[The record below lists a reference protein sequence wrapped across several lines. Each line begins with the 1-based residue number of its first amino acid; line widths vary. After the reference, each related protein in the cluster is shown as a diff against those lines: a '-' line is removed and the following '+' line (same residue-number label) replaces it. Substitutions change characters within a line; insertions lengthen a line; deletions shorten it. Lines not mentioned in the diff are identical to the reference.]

1 MIRKH
6 IIGLSLAP
14 ILLAVGC
21 AYDPVSKDNTG
32 RYIPEAPPTISEPL
46 NLPLTNFERRAP
58 VPQVCKD
65 LGLLGQYWRTDN
77 TILGLQAVDPNSKV
91 MSIVSATPSTC
102 YDVVRIDSNTFTYP
116 GVTVKYV
123 DDTTLEVAVNI
134 SNENLLDYTFVANE
148 NFGSLVSIDNVSSG
162 TSPVLHLRLKER
174 TLYAVEYRDSGMYR
188 TEVLLFL
195 AHTR

>member
-6 IIGLSLAP
+6 IIGLSLVP
-14 ILLAVGC
+14 ILLTVGC

-32 RYIPEAPPTISEPL
+32 RFIPEAPPTISEPL

-58 VPQVCKD
+58 IPQVCKD

-77 TILGLQAVDPNSKV
+77 TVLGLQSVDPSGKV
-91 MSIVSATPSTC
+91 MAIVSATASTC
-102 YDVVRIDSNTFTYP
+102 YDVVRFDSNTFTYP
-116 GVTVKYV
+116 GVTVKYI

-134 SNENLLDYTFVANE
+134 SNENLLDYTFVADK
-148 NFGSLVSIDNVSSG
+148 NFGSLVSIENVSTGSR
-162 TSPVLHLRLKER
+162 PVFHLHLKER
-174 TLYAVEYRDSGMYR
+174 TLYAVEYRDLDKYR
-188 TEVLLFL
+188 TEVRLFL